1 MQYTFKKEEKLKS
14 RKLIEQLFERG
25 SSLSEF
31 PVRVVY
37 LCIDHTSDYPI
48 QASFSVSKRKFK
60 KAVDRNRIKRL
71 MRESYRL
78 HKYILYQNIA
88 NKHIIMFTYI
98 DEKEHKYVD
107 IEEKMI
113 HLLKKFVQKINRKN
127 DEKDKTV

>member
-1 MQYTFKKEEKLKS
+1 MRYTFKKEEKLKS
-14 RKLIEQLFERG
+14 KKLIEQLFEKG

-31 PVRVVY
+31 PLRMVY
-37 LCIDHTSDYPI
+37 LKVDHMSNYMV
-48 QASFSVSKRKFK
+48 QASFSASKRKFK

-78 HKYILYQNIA
+78 NKHILYQNIVD
-88 NKHIIMFTYI
+88 KHIIMFTYI

-113 HLLKKFVQKINRKN
+113 HLLKKFVK
-127 DEKDKTV
+127 KTNK

>member
-1 MQYTFKKEEKLKS
+1 MRYTFKKEEKLKS
-14 RKLIEQLFERG
+14 KKLIEQLFEKG

-31 PVRVVY
+31 PLRMVY
-37 LCIDHTSDYPI
+37 LKVDHRSNYTV
-48 QASFSVSKRKFK
+48 QASFSASKRKFK

-78 HKYILYQNIA
+78 NKHILYQNIA
-88 NKHIIMFTYI
+88 DKHIIMFTYI

-113 HLLKKFVQKINRKN
+113 HLLKKFVK
-127 DEKDKTV
+127 KTNK

>member
-1 MQYTFKKEEKLKS
+1 MLTFVLMRFTFKKEEKLKS
-14 RKLIEQLFERG
+14 RKLIEQLFKKG

-31 PVRVVY
+31 PLRMVY
-37 LCIDHTSDYPI
+37 LKVDHTTNYPV

-78 HKYILYQNIA
+78 HKHTLYKNIED
-88 NKHIIMFTYI
+88 KHVIMFTYI

-113 HLLKKFVQKINRKN
+113 HLLKKFVKKTKN
-127 DEKDKTV
+127 D